1 MTGKSIAQQCLEAD
15 DPLSTARG
23 KQGYMGHP
31 QKDVL
36 RFHFEDNSYVDFQM
50 TYTSIAAGRIFED
63 GRSGDSK

>member
-1 MTGKSIAQQCLEAD
+1 MCKSIAQQCLESD

-23 KQGYMGHP
+23 KQGYMGHL

-50 TYTSIAAGRIFED
+50 SYTPIAAGRIFED
-63 GRSGDSK
+63 GRSGDKL

>member
-1 MTGKSIAQQCLEAD
+1 MCKSIAQQCLEAD

-36 RFHFEDNSYVDFQM
+36 RFHFEDNSYVDFEM
-50 TYTSIAAGRIFED
+50 SYTPIAAGRIFED
-63 GRSGDSK
+63 GRSGEGK

>member
-1 MTGKSIAQQCLEAD
+1 MCKSIAQQCLEAD

-36 RFHFEDNSYVDFQM
+36 RFHFEDNSCLDFQM
-50 TYTSIAAGRIFED
+50 TFTPIAAGRIFED
-63 GRSGDSK
+63 GRSGEIS